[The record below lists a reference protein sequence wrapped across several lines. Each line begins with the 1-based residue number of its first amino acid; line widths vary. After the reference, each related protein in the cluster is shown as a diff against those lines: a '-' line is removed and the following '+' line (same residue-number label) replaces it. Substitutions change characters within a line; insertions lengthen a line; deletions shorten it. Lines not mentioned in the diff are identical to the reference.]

1 MLKVC
6 YIKNQSA
13 WSPSENL
20 LYLGLLP
27 CAELDRSVHYV
38 NWQDKQAYV
47 LGRLLLRY
55 LLRQFD
61 EKNTLDALK
70 YDAFG
75 KPYLEHGPSFN
86 LSHSGL
92 YVVGAIAS
100 SAFVGVDIEECY
112 QNVDDDLFGSICTS
126 KELALARA
134 QGLPSSLF
142 YNIWTKKEAVLKA
155 NGKGLSIPLHQLE
168 SIGDKSVLEGKTW
181 YLKELLIA
189 SGYSC
194 HLACDDP
201 FVDSVN
207 LEVLSMDKLL
217 MR

>member
-1 MLKVC
+1 M
-6 YIKNQSA
+6 
-13 WSPSENL
+13 
-20 LYLGLLP
+20 
-27 CAELDRSVHYV
+27 AEQDKCVRYT
-38 NWQDKQAYV
+38 NWQDKQAYI
-47 LGRLLLRY
+47 LGRLLLCY
-55 LLRQFD
+55 LLEQL
-61 EKNTLDALK
+61 EGKSALDALK

-100 SAFVGVDIEECY
+100 SAFVGVDIEECCPD
-112 QNVDDDLFGSICTS
+112 VDDDLFESICTS
-126 KELALARA
+126 REWALVRA
-134 QGLPSSLF
+134 QGLPTSLF

-168 SIGDKSVLEGKTW
+168 AIGDTSVLEGKTW

-201 FVDSVN
+201 FVGSVN
-207 LEVLSMDKLL
+207 LEVLSMDDLL